1 MLKTRRGLFVR
12 VWAHAVLPLPVLA
25 HGVLA
30 LAVLTPAVPARSVW
44 ALVEPP
50 LGATTQT
57 ASPDSAAAPAL
68 LVKGAVKQEL
78 RLTLNDLKSM
88 PRTKVTA
95 KGHDGST
102 REYEGVTL
110 ASLLTKADAP
120 QAGDLRGKSMSLCV
134 VAEGSDGYR
143 AAFSLAELDIDFAN
157 ESVLVADTAD
167 GKDLGPDQG
176 PLRLVV
182 PGDKRQG
189 RWVRLLKTLSIVNAG
204 P

>member
-12 VWAHAVLPLPVLA
+12 VWE

-30 LAVLTPAVPARSVW
+30 FAILTPTVLAHAVSAFV
-44 ALVEPP
+44 ALP
-50 LGATTQT
+50 LSTTTQT
-57 ASPDSAAAPAL
+57 ASPDAAAAPAL

-78 RLTLNDLKSM
+78 RLTLNDLKNM
-88 PRTKVTA
+88 PRTKVAA

-102 REYEGVTL
+102 HEYEGVTL
-110 ASLLTKADAP
+110 ASLLAKAGAP
-120 QAGDLRGKSMSLCV
+120 QAGDLRGRSMSLCV

-143 AAFSLAELDIDFAN
+143 AAFSLAELDPDFAN

-189 RWVRLLKTLSIVNAG
+189 RWVRLLKSLSIINAG

>member
-1 MLKTRRGLFVR
+1 MVKTRRGLFVR
-12 VWAHAVLPLPVLA
+12 VWE

-30 LAVLTPAVPARSVW
+30 FAILTPTVLAHAVSAFV
-44 ALVEPP
+44 ALPIS
-50 LGATTQT
+50 ATTQT
-57 ASPDSAAAPAL
+57 ASPDSVAAPAL

-78 RLTLNDLKSM
+78 RLTLNDLKGM

-102 REYEGVTL
+102 HEYEGVTL
-110 ASLLTKADAP
+110 AGLLTKAGSP
-120 QAGDLRGKSMSLCV
+120 QAGDLRGRSMSLCV
-134 VAEGSDGYR
+134 VAEGSDGYH
-143 AAFSLAELDIDFAN
+143 AAFSLAELDPDFAN
-157 ESVLVADTAD
+157 ESVLVADTSD

-189 RWVRLLKTLSIVNAG
+189 RWVRQLKSLSIVNAG

>member
-12 VWAHAVLPLPVLA
+12 VGR

-30 LAVLTPAVPARSVW
+30 FAILTPAVLAHAVSAFV
-44 ALVEPP
+44 ALP
-50 LGATTQT
+50 LGATSQT
-57 ASPDSAAAPAL
+57 ASPDSAAAPPL

-78 RLTLNDLKSM
+78 RLALNDLKSM

-102 REYEGVTL
+102 HEYEGVTL
-110 ASLLTKADAP
+110 ASLLTKASAP

-143 AAFSLAELDIDFAN
+143 AAFSLAELDPDFAN

-167 GKDLGPDQG
+167 GEDLGLDQG

-189 RWVRLLKTLSIVNAG
+189 RWVRQLKSLSIVNAG

>member
-12 VWAHAVLPLPVLA
+12 VWE

-30 LAVLTPAVPARSVW
+30 FAILTPTVLAHAVSAFV
-44 ALVEPP
+44 ALP
-50 LGATTQT
+50 LSTTTQT
-57 ASPDSAAAPAL
+57 ASPDAAAAPAL

-78 RLTLNDLKSM
+78 RLTLNDLKNM
-88 PRTKVTA
+88 PRTKVAA

-102 REYEGVTL
+102 HEYEGVTL
-110 ASLLTKADAP
+110 ASLLAKAGAP
-120 QAGDLRGKSMSLCV
+120 QAGDLRGRSMSLCV

-143 AAFSLAELDIDFAN
+143 AAFSLAELDPDFAN

-189 RWVRLLKTLSIVNAG
+189 RWVRLLKSLSIVNAG

>member
-12 VWAHAVLPLPVLA
+12 VWE

-30 LAVLTPAVPARSVW
+30 FAILTPTVLAHAVSAFV
-44 ALVEPP
+44 ALP
-50 LGATTQT
+50 LSTITQT
-57 ASPDSAAAPAL
+57 ASPDAAAAPAL

-78 RLTLNDLKSM
+78 RLTLNDLKNM
-88 PRTKVTA
+88 PRTKVAA

-102 REYEGVTL
+102 HEYEGVTL
-110 ASLLTKADAP
+110 ASLLAKAGAP
-120 QAGDLRGKSMSLCV
+120 QAGDLRGRSMSLCV

-143 AAFSLAELDIDFAN
+143 AAFSLAELDPDFAN

-189 RWVRLLKTLSIVNAG
+189 RWVRLLKSLSIVNAG